1 MIVCVFVVSVRSR
14 PSEAQIVS
22 PFPFRPLL
30 CESHLFQSKTPLWFG
45 DLHRQVV
52 PRAARSKD
60 SSVQQLAYMSS
71 FVDIFPTAF
80 DSFGFCFLGGTV
92 SLSFP
97 CSQSVF
103 VDHPLLFLQHSHWFF
118 CLFLHWSPSP
128 HLFSVDG
135 GIGFTL
141 YLSLLC
147 TQRVHLILVCSVT
160 KLMGASSH
168 SLYIRTKDKVPFV
181 TCRDVP

>member
-103 VDHPLLFLQHSHWFF
+103 VDHPLLFSSTLIGF
-118 CLFLHWSPSP
+118 LFVSSLVSLPSP
-128 HLFSVDG
+128 TS
-135 GIGFTL
+135 
-141 YLSLLC
+141 SLLMA
-147 TQRVHLILVCSVT
+147 VLVSLSTFPCSVPNGCISFSCGLLPNSWGHHHIHCIFELKT
-160 KLMGASSH
+160 KYH
-168 SLYIRTKDKVPFV
+168 S
-181 TCRDVP
+181 